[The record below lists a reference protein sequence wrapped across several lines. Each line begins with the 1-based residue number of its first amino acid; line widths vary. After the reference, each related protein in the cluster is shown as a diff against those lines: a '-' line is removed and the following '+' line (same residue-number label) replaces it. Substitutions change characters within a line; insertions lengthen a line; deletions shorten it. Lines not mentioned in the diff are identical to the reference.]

1 MKVNLNL
8 EFDVN
13 LLERTASNS
22 EIKAAVKEAV
32 VNALNQAKVNNYT
45 HKFANYSIINLKN
58 ITVID

>member
-1 MKVNLNL
+1 MKVKLNL

-13 LLERTASNS
+13 LIEHNASNS

-32 VNALNQAKVNNYT
+32 VNALNQAKTNNYT